1 MVLIAGPALGQ
12 SVVNLPP
19 MTAITFAAGSATS
32 TLAGQIVPGGRNVY
46 FVLAKAGQNLSVS
59 VASPNPGVTFQVY
72 PPEATLAKGTD
83 GVAVVAGRALPDA
96 GPSDNK
102 AWIGALPRDGN
113 YLNSGDCQ
121 RRYGRSA
128 LPLQPD
134 RGPAVEPTTICRLD
148 AIKLW

>member
-1 MVLIAGPALGQ
+1 
-12 SVVNLPP
+12 

-96 GPSDNK
+96 GPSDNAK
-102 AWIGALPRDGN
+102 AWIRALLRDGN
-113 YLNSGDCQ
+113 YLILVTV
-121 RRYGRSA
+121 SA
-128 LPLQPD
+128 GTAAAPFPYNLTVALQSSRPLF
-134 RGPAVEPTTICRLD
+134 A
-148 AIKLW
+148 A